1 MPIIELTHIYTERIL
16 TEQTHMCSDGMH
28 PIQGG
33 SDISGPLSKPHPHIK
48 KSYFLLIFLRRPS
61 QLFVEE

>member
-1 MPIIELTHIYTERIL
+1 MPIDTIFFKPLNKSMVIV
-16 TEQTHMCSDGMH
+16 
-28 PIQGG
+28 QGG

-48 KSYFLLIFLRRPS
+48 KSYFLLIFLRQPS